1 VSAPPELES
10 VVFGIL
16 RWPERMPDFTEE
28 ELDALQERHLAYQRE
43 LRERGILL
51 AGGPLDDQPD
61 ERLRGLCFYAVGM
74 EEARAAADA
83 DPSVQAGRLVVDLMT
98 WNFLPGEVS
107 FTRA

>member
-1 VSAPPELES
+1 MPE
-10 VVFGIL
+10 
-16 RWPERMPDFTEE
+16 FTEE

-43 LRERGILL
+43 LRERGLLL

-61 ERLRGLCFYAVGM
+61 ERLRGLCFYAVGPD
-74 EEARAAADA
+74 EARAAADA

-98 WNFLPGEVS
+98 WHYIPGEVA